1 MTAQPGAR
9 DAIVPTPRLLPRLAQ
24 VVVLGAGF
32 GGLAAARE
40 LCGKGVEVTIVDRQ
54 NHHVFQPLLYQ
65 VATAG
70 LSPADIAAPIRSV
83 VRKHQKTHVRLG
95 EVVGIDPDA
104 RHVELAEGDLVPY
117 DYLIVATGARH
128 GYFGREEWA
137 EHAPGLKT
145 IDDATRLRRRI
156 LLALEH
162 AETLP
167 PGPERDRQLTF
178 VLVGGGPTGVEMAG
192 AIAELTRHSVSTE
205 FRIIMSKLSRV
216 VLIEAGSRL
225 LASFPEPLSQCARR
239 SLTKLGVEVRL
250 DTRVTAV
257 DAQGVG
263 TPDGRIDAATVIW
276 AAGVTASP
284 AAMWLGVAGDRAG
297 RVAVSPDLSL
307 PGRPEIFVIGDVA
320 SAARAD
326 GRPVPGIAPAAKQ
339 MGVHAARVIAAKV
352 ATRAAPPPF
361 RYRDHGNLATIG
373 RKRAVADLGWTRL
386 QGVGAW
392 LLWCVAHIFFLVGFR
407 NRLIVGANWLWHY
420 FTFDRGAR
428 LITGLD
434 GGAVFGGG
442 RPGAAAHA
450 ARHRA
455 PAPEPVRVPV
465 PVPMSVSVPVC
476 VHG

>member
-1 MTAQPGAR
+1 MAVD
-9 DAIVPTPRLLPRLAQ
+9 DAMPR

-32 GGLAAARE
+32 GGLAAARA
-40 LCGKGVEVTIVDRQ
+40 LCGKGVDVTIVDRQ

-70 LSPADIAAPIRSV
+70 LSPADIAAPIRSI
-83 VRKHQKTHVRLG
+83 VRKHQRTHVRLG
-95 EVVGIDPDA
+95 EVVAIDADERTVA
-104 RHVELAEGDLVPY
+104 LAEGDTIPY
-117 DYLIVATGARH
+117 DYLVVATGARH

-145 IDDATRLRRRI
+145 IDDATRLRRKI

-205 FRIIMSKLSRV
+205 FRTIMSKLSRV
-216 VLIEAGSRL
+216 VLIEAGPRL
-225 LASFPEPLSQCARR
+225 LASFPEALSDCVRR
-239 SLTKLGVEVRL
+239 SLEKLGVEVRL
-250 DTRVTAV
+250 NERVVAA
-257 DAQGVG
+257 DERGVG
-263 TPDGRIDAATVIW
+263 LEHERVDAATVIW
-276 AAGVTASP
+276 AAGVMASP
-284 AAMWLGVAGDRAG
+284 AAKWLGVEGDRAG
-297 RVAVSPDLSL
+297 RVAVEPDLSL
-307 PGRPEIFVIGDVA
+307 LNRPDIFIIGDVA
-320 SAARAD
+320 SLARAD

-339 MGVHAARVIAAKV
+339 MGVHAARVIAARV
-352 ATRAAPPPF
+352 ARRAAPGPF
-361 RYRDHGNLATIG
+361 RYRDFGNLATIG
-373 RKRAVADLGWTRL
+373 RKRAVADFGWTQMRGTL
-386 QGVGAW
+386 AW

-407 NRLIVGANWLWHY
+407 HRAVVGANWLWHY

-442 RPGAAAHA
+442 RTAAPRNVALRNIVPDVSLKA
-450 ARHRA
+450 AQL
-455 PAPEPVRVPV
+455 
-465 PVPMSVSVPVC
+465 
-476 VHG
+476 

>member
-1 MTAQPGAR
+1 MASAP
-9 DAIVPTPRLLPRLAQ
+9 DLPR

-40 LCGKGVEVTIVDRQ
+40 LCGKGVDVTIVDRQ

-70 LSPADIAAPIRSV
+70 LSPADIAAPIRSIV
-83 VRKHQKTHVRLG
+83 SKHQRTHVRLG
-95 EVVGIDPDA
+95 EVVSVDPAA
-104 RHVELAEGDLVPY
+104 RRVELAEGDHLPY
-117 DYLIVATGARH
+117 DYLVVATGARH

-145 IDDATRLRRRI
+145 IDDATRLRRKI

-192 AIAELTRHSVSTE
+192 AIAELTKHSVSTE
-205 FRIIMSKLSRV
+205 FRTIMSKLSRV
-216 VLIEAGSRL
+216 VLIEAGPRL
-225 LASFPEPLSQCARR
+225 LASFPERLSDCACR
-239 SLTKLGVEVRL
+239 SLEKLGVEVRL
-250 DTRVTAV
+250 NERVVAV
-257 DAQGVG
+257 DPQGVG
-263 TPDGRIDAATVIW
+263 LERERIEAATVIW
-276 AAGVTASP
+276 AAGVMASP
-284 AAMWLGVAGDRAG
+284 AAQWLGVAGDRAG
-297 RVAVSPDLSL
+297 RVAVAPDLSL
-307 PGRPEIFVIGDVA
+307 PEHPDVFVIGDVA
-320 SAARAD
+320 AAMRAD

-339 MGVHAARVIAAKV
+339 MGVHAGRVIGARVAGR
-352 ATRAAPPPF
+352 TLPPPF
-361 RYRDHGNLATIG
+361 RYRDYGNLATVG
-373 RKRAVADLGWTRL
+373 RKRAVADFGWTQMR
-386 QGVGAW
+386 GTAAW

-407 NRLIVGANWLWHY
+407 NRAIVGANWLWHY

-442 RPGAAAHA
+442 RVGAARTRPLRNIIPDA
-450 ARHRA
+450 APRA
-455 PAPEPVRVPV
+455 AQL
-465 PVPMSVSVPVC
+465 
-476 VHG
+476 